1 MFDAEITF
9 DAGMPTD
16 TIYMSLSVDQTTV
29 YVTLS
34 PKTRNPH
41 FLALLEPSL
50 RAPIVDAH
58 DGKIAV
64 EGLPPEGLPK

>member
-1 MFDAEITF
+1 MFDAEIVF
-9 DAGMPTD
+9 DADMPAD
-16 TIYMSLSVDQTTV
+16 AIWMSLSTDQTTV
-29 YVTLS
+29 RVTLS

-58 DGKIAV
+58 DGRI
-64 EGLPPEGLPK
+64 PPEGLPK